1 MSVIVP
7 ILVYHSIAEDVAPQ
21 FSRWAVHPEVFAAH
35 MAYLHDHHYTPI
47 TVTQLATAMTDNS
60 VCLPDRPV
68 VITFDDGFADF
79 YTGALP
85 VLKSYGFATTLYIP
99 TGFVGS
105 TSRWLYREDEDER
118 PMLTWGQ
125 IAEISASGVECGTH
139 SHSHPQL
146 DTLAPFAARD
156 EIVRSKTVLE
166 HHLGRQVSTFA
177 YPHGYYSPA
186 VRRLVQQAG
195 YSSACAV
202 KHAMSAVTDDRFALA
217 RIIVTTD
224 TDVEGFGKLLTGRG
238 LRVAP
243 IRERVPTKAWRF
255 VRRSAG
261 PLKRRPPKATRY
273 DGRK

>member
-1 MSVIVP
+1 MSIPVP
-7 ILVYHSIAEDVAPQ
+7 ILLYHSVAEDVTPQ
-21 FSRWAVHPEVFAAH
+21 FHRWAVCPEVFAAH
-35 MAYLHDHHYTPI
+35 MAYLHAHGYAPI
-47 TVTQLATAMTDNS
+47 TVTQLASAMTDS
-60 VCLPDRPV
+60 SIRLPDRPV

-79 YTGALP
+79 YRGALP
-85 VLKSYGFATTLYIP
+85 ALKSYGFAATLYIT

-105 TSRWLYREDEDER
+105 TSRWLYREGEDER

-125 IAEISASGVECGTH
+125 IAEISASGVECGAH
-139 SHSHPQL
+139 SHCHPQL
-146 DTLAPFAARD
+146 DILAPSAARD
-156 EIVRSKTVLE
+156 EIARSKTVLE
-166 HHLGRQVSTFA
+166 RHLGRKVSTFA
-177 YPHGYYSPA
+177 YPHGYYSPP

-202 KHAMSAVTDDRFALA
+202 KHAMSATTDDRFALA

-243 IRERVPTKAWRF
+243 IRERAPTKAWRL

-261 PLKRRPPKATRY
+261 LLKRRPPIETRY
-273 DGRK
+273 D